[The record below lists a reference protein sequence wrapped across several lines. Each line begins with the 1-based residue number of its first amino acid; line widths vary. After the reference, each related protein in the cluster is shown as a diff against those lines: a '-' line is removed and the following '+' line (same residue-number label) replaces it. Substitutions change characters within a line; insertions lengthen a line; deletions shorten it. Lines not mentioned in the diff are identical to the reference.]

1 MSVRNL
7 HAHNC
12 YTHLLALECALDSA
26 KIGMPLDA
34 LCVYLQDALRTL
46 GEITGED
53 ATEDVI
59 DRVFE
64 RFCVGK

>member
-1 MSVRNL
+1 MTCARHIDL
-7 HAHNC
+7 AKKA
-12 YTHLLALECALDSA
+12 LEALECALDSA
-26 KIGMPLDA
+26 QIGMPLDA